1 MHSTPKEVLDEDL
14 WLRGLLMEGNGD
26 TCPERLQYTLGVEVG
41 VATVTTEFLKSFSP
55 TKFLGG
61 FSTFFTKMPGLLKRI
76 FTLLSFE
83 KNLLE
88 KHSFGSSTLYL

>member
-1 MHSTPKEVLDEDL
+1 
-14 WLRGLLMEGNGD
+14 MEGNGD
-26 TCPERLQYTLGVEVG
+26 TCPEGVQHILGVGVR
-41 VATVTTEFLKSFSP
+41 VATVTTEFLKSFFP

-61 FSTFFTKMPGLLKRI
+61 FSTFFTKMPGLLKTI

-83 KNLLE
+83 KNLLD